1 MSVNACGLAG
11 RDGSAC
17 QNTRVT
23 KHLRLTCRNADG
35 YAQRWRARRPG
46 VTITL
51 NGEPYHLDV
60 PVSVAALLVRLG
72 IDSRRVAV
80 EHNLVVVRRAHF
92 ETTMLGEGDEV
103 EIVNFVGGGA
113 ADP

>member
-1 MSVNACGLAG
+1 MTACGPNG
-11 RDGSAC
+11 RRGPWR
-17 QNTRVT
+17 QNTSVT
-23 KHLRLTCRNADG
+23 KHLRLTCRNAGG
-35 YAQRWRARRPG
+35 YAQRWCARRPG

-51 NGEPYHLDV
+51 NGEPYHLDAS
-60 PVSVAALLVRLG
+60 VSVASLLVKLG
-72 IDSRRVAV
+72 IDGRRVAV

-103 EIVNFVGGGA
+103 EIVNFVGGGT